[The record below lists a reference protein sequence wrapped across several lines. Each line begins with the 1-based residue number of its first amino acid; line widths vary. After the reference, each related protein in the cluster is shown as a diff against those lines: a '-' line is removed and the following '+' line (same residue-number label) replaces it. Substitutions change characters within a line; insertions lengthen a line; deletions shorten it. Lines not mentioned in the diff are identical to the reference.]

1 MGLKCHV
8 AIIIFHIW
16 STPVYLRETKTL
28 YNLEVRYIVQRC
40 NMVRVGHA
48 YNLRVTIF
56 YANEWQILIARDLKF
71 ELYADLVHIQ
81 LCAQQSTVHVCTSK
95 NIAAYSGYFV
105 HCAASIAHGLTTFCR
120 KVKTVACPM
129 CKCNPYSFRFN
140 RWDILLL

>member
-1 MGLKCHV
+1 MGLKCHK

-81 LCAQQSTVHVCTSK
+81 LWCMFAQAKYCCVFWLFCALCCLNRSWVNYLLQKSK
-95 NIAAYSGYFV
+95 DCCVPNVQVQPI
-105 HCAASIAHGLTTFCR
+105 
-120 KVKTVACPM
+120 
-129 CKCNPYSFRFN
+129 
-140 RWDILLL
+140 